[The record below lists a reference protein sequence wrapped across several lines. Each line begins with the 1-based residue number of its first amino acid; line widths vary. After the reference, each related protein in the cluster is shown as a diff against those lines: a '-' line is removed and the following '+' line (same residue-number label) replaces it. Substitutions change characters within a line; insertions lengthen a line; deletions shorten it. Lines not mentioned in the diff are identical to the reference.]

1 MKPLIFLDTE
11 TCGLGVTD
19 PIWEVAVIRRDDE
32 GTSSR
37 TVFQVRHNPK
47 AALELPEWFRADHD
61 ARYVFKDALKRTE
74 AAELVRGLL
83 APNSEG
89 KAVIVGAAPDFDVT
103 RISRQ
108 LLDDLPSGDLWDHH
122 LIDVTTL
129 ALGARGFGAR
139 VRRVTL
145 PWSLDNA
152 CRAYGVDPKGGE
164 RHSAMFDAELVE
176 DLFDAVTVGA
186 YRIDR

>member
-74 AAELVRGLL
+74 AAELLRGLL

>member
-74 AAELVRGLL
+74 AAELLRGLL

-129 ALGARGFGAR
+129 AIGARGFGAR
-139 VRRVTL
+139 VRRVTRIEGGDWYHEVC
-145 PWSLDNA
+145 PPPAEEVKPGEEA
-152 CRAYGVDPKGGE
+152 CPVCWLIHPRGE
-164 RHSAMFDAELVE
+164 C
-176 DLFDAVTVGA
+176 
-186 YRIDR
+186 DR